1 MSTTVGDLRFLNEA
15 TVSIG
20 ASLDL
25 AETAAALAAAVVPRL
40 ADTATVYLLDALFE
54 PEHTLASAT
63 ELRQA
68 ASVPAGLSPP
78 SPVISQAM
86 NTGEPIALSSDHA
99 GATLVVPIKVRGKTL
114 GAVLLIRTPDR
125 SCFDEIDV
133 LMCTQLAAQAGL
145 GMHNAYLYEAEA
157 LTADTLQRSM
167 LPTSLPRFAGVE
179 LTHRYLPASDTV
191 QVGGDWFDAIALPG
205 SRVAF
210 VVGDVMGHGLRSA
223 AIMGQLRTAVQTLAA
238 LDLPPDQVLRH
249 LDDLAQGLGDTHLAT
264 CVYVVYD
271 PVARRCTIANAGHLP
286 PVLVHADGSTELL
299 NIPEGVPIGV
309 GGVAFESV
317 EIAVVDGDRLVLCTD
332 GLVEVRGQD
341 IMAGLSTLRE
351 NLATPGL
358 TLDAQCE
365 VLLRAL
371 HSGDRQDDVALLLA
385 DLHGIPAGDVA
396 HWLLE
401 PRKTAPARVRR
412 LVRATMRAWGLAE
425 ESEVTELLAT
435 ELVTNAVRYAT
446 RPIELRLLRTD
457 ALLCEVTDD
466 EFRLPVLRHAS
477 ETDEGGRG
485 LQLVSRLSRRWGASR
500 TATGKVVWF
509 EQAIGAL

>member
-1 MSTTVGDLRFLNEA
+1 MNTTVGDLRFLNQA
-15 TVSIG
+15 TVTIG

-40 ADTATVYLLDALFE
+40 ADRATVYLLEALFD
-54 PEHTLASAT
+54 PELTLALAT

-68 ASVPAGLSPP
+68 ASVPADSGSRP
-78 SPVISQAM
+78 SPVIHRAM
-86 NTGEPIALSSDHA
+86 ESGEPIALSSDEA
-99 GATLVVPIKVRGKTL
+99 VPGASLVVPIRVRGRIL
-114 GAVLLIRTPDR
+114 GAILLIRSPDR
-125 SCFDEIDV
+125 SGFDEIDV

-145 GMHNAYLYEAEA
+145 GVHNAYLYEAEA
-157 LTADTLQRSM
+157 LAADTLQRSM
-167 LPTSLPRFAGVE
+167 LPTHLPRFAGVD

-191 QVGGDWFDAIALPG
+191 RVGGDWFDAIALPG

-210 VVGDVMGHGLRSA
+210 VVGDVMGHGLSSA

-249 LDDLAQGLGDTHLAT
+249 LDDLAQGLGDTYLAT

-286 PVLVHADGSTELL
+286 PVLVHADGQNELL
-299 NIPEGVPIGV
+299 QVPEGVPIGV
-309 GGVAFESV
+309 GGIAFESV
-317 EIAVVDGDRLVLCTD
+317 EISVADGDRLVLCTD
-332 GLVEVRGQD
+332 GLVEVRGED
-341 IMAGLSTLRE
+341 ITAGLATLRA
-351 NLATPGL
+351 NLAVPGL
-358 TLDAQCE
+358 SLDAQCE
-365 VLLRAL
+365 VLLRVL
-371 HSGDRQDDVALLLA
+371 HCSERQDDVALLVA

-401 PRKTAPARVRR
+401 PRRTTPARIRR
-412 LVRATMRAWGLAE
+412 LIRATMGAWGLSAE
-425 ESEVTELLAT
+425 SDVTELLAT

-457 ALLCEVTDD
+457 ALLCEVSDD
-466 EFRLPVLRHAS
+466 EFRLPILRHAAD
-477 ETDEGGRG
+477 TDEGGRG

-500 TATGKVVWF
+500 TTSGKVVWF
-509 EQAIGAL
+509 EQTI